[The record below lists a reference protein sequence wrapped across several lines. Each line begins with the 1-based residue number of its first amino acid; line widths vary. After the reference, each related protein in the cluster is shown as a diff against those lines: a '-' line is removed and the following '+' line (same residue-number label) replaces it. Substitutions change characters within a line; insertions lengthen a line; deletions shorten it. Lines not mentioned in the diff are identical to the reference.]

1 MQADTGIWGLSGD
14 RPQGGLRETLLSMVF
29 SLQASLPLKATHVLL
44 AIGAQVHRV
53 PFSAHLAPFV
63 QSQGHPHHKTV
74 SSVPLATT
82 APTHR

>member
-1 MQADTGIWGLSGD
+1 
-14 RPQGGLRETLLSMVF
+14 MVF